1 VVSSYLAAVRDLEKR
16 ERFGA
21 VTTVVAGPDLG
32 AKAIIEADVGYISG
46 SLPDDLA
53 ADVLADASALIAH
66 EQSRTLQY
74 GDREVFIETLAPQP
88 RLLIFGAGHIAQSLA
103 AMAPELGYQVIVA
116 DARKTWATSE
126 RFPNVDRLVVAW
138 PDKVLADIEPDART
152 YVVLLSHDA
161 RFEDPVF
168 PAVRHTP
175 LRYLGALGA
184 RPAPGPSGCARL
196 AGPRTRLPA
205 STHLSESTSVRSIRP
220 RSPSRSSPRWC
231 KRGTA
236 SGRGFHCGGSRAGST
251 PSAAKKR
258 ERPRR
263 LPPCSTLRQGSRSTT
278 WTVAADGRRC

>member
-1 VVSSYLAAVRDLEKR
+1 M
-16 ERFGA
+16 
-21 VTTVVAGPDLG
+21 TTVVAGPDLG

-175 LRYLGALGA
+175 LRYLGALGSRRTSRA
-184 RPAPGPSGCARL
+184 RAERLREAGWSEDEIARIHAPIGIDIGAEHPSEVAVSILAEMVQARY
-196 AGPRTRLPA
+196 GVGTG
-205 STHLSESTSVRSIRP
+205 LSLRGIEGRIHAQRGEEE
-220 RSPSRSSPRWC
+220 
-231 KRGTA
+231 GTA
-236 SGRGFHCGGSRAGST
+236 
-251 PSAAKKR
+251 
-258 ERPRR
+258 
-263 LPPCSTLRQGSRSTT
+263 
-278 WTVAADGRRC
+278 